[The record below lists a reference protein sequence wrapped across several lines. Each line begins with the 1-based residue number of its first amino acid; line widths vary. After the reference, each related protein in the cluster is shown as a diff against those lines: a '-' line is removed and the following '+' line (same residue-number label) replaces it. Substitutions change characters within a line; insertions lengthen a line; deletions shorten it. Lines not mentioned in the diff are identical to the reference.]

1 MAITAPHMQQR
12 YTGYDFG
19 QNTARNLLDAVR
31 MKNEKEATD
40 RSLNIAEIEARNRQL
55 LFEQQQATKSAINKA
70 LSGQAKTRQSQ
81 EEKKKRMAESGSGG
95 TLPYRFAQWLVD
107 QTPFTYTPRRGWQAE
122 SKEAR
127 INRETGEAMD
137 YRPTIDDF
145 QDPNIDLRSIYPY
158 LHNRENLLQQLKMQG
173 QQPAHTQ
180 QLNYNPAT
188 GTYE

>member
-55 LFEQQQATKSAINKA
+55 LFEQQQATRSAINQA
-70 LSGQAKTRQSQ
+70 LEGQAKTRLEQ
-81 EEKKKRMAESGSGG
+81 EKYKKRMEKSGEGA
-95 TLPYRFAQWLVD
+95 TLPYKMAQYIQDLVGEI
-107 QTPFTYTPRRGWQAE
+107 PFVGETR
-122 SKEAR
+122 EAR
-127 INRETGEAMD
+127 IKRESGVPMD
-137 YRPTIDDF
+137 YRVNIDDF
-145 QDPNIDLRSIYPY
+145 EDPNVDLRSIYPF
-158 LHNRENLLQQLKMQG
+158 LFGTENLLQRVMMQQ
-173 QQPAHTQ
+173 QQPAYTQ
-180 QLNYNPAT
+180 QLNLNPAT

>member
-70 LSGQAKTRQSQ
+70 LSGQAKTR
-81 EEKKKRMAESGSGG
+81 
-95 TLPYRFAQWLVD
+95 
-107 QTPFTYTPRRGWQAE
+107 
-122 SKEAR
+122 
-127 INRETGEAMD
+127 
-137 YRPTIDDF
+137 
-145 QDPNIDLRSIYPY
+145 
-158 LHNRENLLQQLKMQG
+158 
-173 QQPAHTQ
+173 
-180 QLNYNPAT
+180 
-188 GTYE
+188 